1 MFEDVTDSGFNLRK
15 TRIKSVTQSDSFSL
29 LNTVSTQW
37 SGSAELSLPCS
48 HQIKCEQL
56 ISHALLLMIFKNVG
70 KCAILNNVIVESA
83 ISNFMQLSRVKCF
96 LKSATLQFDKTC
108 IKTFFSSKKL
118 IISFLHPKAI

>member
-48 HQIKCEQL
+48 DQIKCEQL
-56 ISHALLLMIFKNVG
+56 ILHALLLMIFKNVG
-70 KCAILNNVIVESA
+70 KCAILNKCDSWVCHQ
-83 ISNFMQLSRVKCF
+83 QLSRVKCF